1 MAGQRLRIIPAA
13 RVETLVVVPVLVV
26 VLDRIMGLIRAL
38 GPVVAALAPVVMP
51 VATMAVV
58 LKVAALLVVSPRRLN
73 NHQFVRVRHPIRLG
87 LNPARWQD
95 SEEHYGSRN
104 PTWRSLP
111 AR

>member
-1 MAGQRLRIIPAA
+1 MVVTAGIPAVA
-13 RVETLVVVPVLVV
+13 PERALVLVL
-26 VLDRIMGLIRAL
+26 VLDQIVDPILAL
-38 GPVVAALAPVVMP
+38 AAPGPVVAALVTVVMP
-51 VATMAVV
+51 VATMVVV
-58 LKVAALLVVSPRRLN
+58 LKVAALLVVSPRLLN

-87 LNPARWQD
+87 LDPARWQD